1 MKTITHIY
9 AIVAAAVGAFLLTP
23 AGAAVLQQYP
33 KLASLLAVAT
43 VLGLYHNPNK
53 PLMGVGAMKVVIP
66 LFLAFTLVAPAH
78 AQTPAPQGL
87 PFTVAGN
94 FSASTNNVIPQGI
107 QSTFEYAVKGR
118 WSLRVDDLKQ
128 GSILSNFGEGQ
139 WGLTADRI
147 FGKGS
152 PVSFQNIRFNIHAG
166 LGAVKDATGGMNFG
180 AVAGVSVDYKVSTV
194 FFLRL
199 LEFNDAYSRG
209 YTPRNQFFGG
219 NYNSTGFGS
228 GIGFNF

>member
-1 MKTITHIY
+1 MKKKLFGI
-9 AIVAAAVGAFLLTP
+9 FLALCF
-23 AGAAVLQQYP
+23 L
-33 KLASLLAVAT
+33 
-43 VLGLYHNPNK
+43 
-53 PLMGVGAMKVVIP
+53 GVGAQ
-66 LFLAFTLVAPAH
+66 
-78 AQTPAPQGL
+78 AQTAQPQGL

-139 WGLTADRI
+139 WKIGADRM
-147 FGKGS
+147 FGKNA
-152 PVSFQNIRFNIHAG
+152 PASFSNIYFGIHAG
-166 LGAVKDATGGMNFG
+166 LGAVKDPAGAMNFG
-180 AVAGVSVDYKVSTV
+180 AVAGVSLDYKMGSV

-199 LEFNDAYSRG
+199 LEFNDGYSRG
-209 YTPRNQFFGG
+209 YAPHNQFFGG